1 MKVAIGSDHAGLD
14 LKQYLL
20 KELSIQKYDMIDCG
34 TENDDSVDY
43 SDFAR
48 KVCDLVKSKEVRFGI
63 VICGTGI
70 GVSMAAN
77 KIHGIRAALCHTE
90 FSARLARQHN
100 DANVLALGGGV
111 FGKDLALDI
120 AGAFLAENFSGADR
134 HKKRIDKM
142 MKFEDLE
149 G

>member
-1 MKVAIGSDHAGLD
+1 MKVAIGSDHAGFD
-14 LKQYLL
+14 LKQYLI
-20 KELSIQKYDMIDCG
+20 KELSIHKYDMIDCG
-34 TENDDSVDY
+34 TENDNSVDY

-48 KVCDLVKSKEVRFGI
+48 KVCDLVKSKEVKFGI

-77 KIHGIRAALCHTE
+77 KIRGIRAALCHTE

-100 DANVLALGGGV
+100 DANVLALGGRV
-111 FGKDLALDI
+111 FGKDLALNI
-120 AGAFLAENFSGADR
+120 AKAFLADDFSGVDR
-134 HKKRIDKM
+134 HKRRIEKM
-142 MKFEDLE
+142 MKIEDTE